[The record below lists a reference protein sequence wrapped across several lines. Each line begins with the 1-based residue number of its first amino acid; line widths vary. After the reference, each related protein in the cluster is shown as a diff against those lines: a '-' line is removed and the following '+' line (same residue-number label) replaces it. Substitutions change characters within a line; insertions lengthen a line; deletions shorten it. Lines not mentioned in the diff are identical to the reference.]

1 MPQTP
6 AIPIKGFIETSFVD
20 WPGKICAVI
29 FLSQCNFRCRY
40 CHNAELVLRP
50 EALQNI
56 ELDDIMSY
64 IEGQKG
70 WIDGVCVSGGEP
82 TLCRGLPDLLAVI
95 KAEGFLA
102 KLDTNGSNPQVLRSL
117 IDKGLVD
124 FVAMDVKAS
133 LNETSYCDITQATDM
148 LVSVKKSIRI
158 IIDSGIEHEF
168 RCTVLPSFLNSDEIV
183 EIARELNGAHRLRI
197 QNFNPEHTLDPSLKT
212 LQPYTED
219 VIDQI
224 QQRVNNIICA

>member
-1 MPQTP
+1 MPQAP

-20 WPGKICAVI
+20 WPGKICSVI
-29 FLSQCNFRCRY
+29 FLSHCNFRCRY
-40 CHNAELVLRP
+40 CHNAELVLRH
-50 EALQNI
+50 EALKNI
-56 ELDDIMSY
+56 EFDGIMDYLES
-64 IEGQKG
+64 QKG

-82 TLCRGLPDLLAVI
+82 TLYSGLPELLDAI
-95 KAEGFLA
+95 KADGFLA
-102 KLDTNGSNPQVLRSL
+102 KLDTNGSNPQILKAL

-133 LNETSYCDITQATDM
+133 LNETSYCAITQAADM

-158 IIDSGIEHEF
+158 IIDSGIDHEF
-168 RCTVLPSFLNSDEIV
+168 RCTVLPSYHNPDAIV
-183 EIARELNGAHRLRI
+183 EMARELNGAHRLRI
-197 QNFNPEHTLDPSLKT
+197 QNFNPDHTLDPSLKT

-219 VIDQI
+219 IIDQI